1 MNIYY
6 DYDLVYA
13 NWNILIGINRSE
25 GAGFEPASRAAA
37 RRTDCKSAAMDLA
50 MRPLHVR
57 RVGGFE
63 PPRRKYVS
71 GFPVRRVCQLRH
83 TRIEEAAGSFY
94 SSCRFLFS
102 AYYKNFKA

>member
-37 RRTDCKSAAMDLA
+37 RRTDCKSAAIPLCDPSRKRQGVYLFLPLSFLA
-50 MRPLHVR
+50 
-57 RVGGFE
+57 
-63 PPRRKYVS
+63 RKMKNGKIVLS
-71 GFPVRRVCQLRH
+71 PCSRNRNKDVVKRFSSNFFKTIIQ
-83 TRIEEAAGSFY
+83 SF
-94 SSCRFLFS
+94 F
-102 AYYKNFKA
+102 

>member
-63 PPRRKYVS
+63 PPHSAWKAPRLAINLIS
-71 GFPVRRVCQLRH
+71 TMC
-83 TRIEEAAGSFY
+83 RI
-94 SSCRFLFS
+94 RFLPRP
-102 AYYKNFKA
+102 